1 MISVP
6 EARNAVAGAR
16 DQALTMRDLA
26 RRVGARALGHWLI
39 PIAVALL
46 TFVVLSPA
54 LRNGFVEWDDQI
66 NLTSNEE
73 YRGLGAAQ
81 LKYFFTTTLMGH
93 YIPLT
98 WLTFG
103 LDYVLWGMTPVGYH
117 LTSLIIFAA
126 NAAVLY
132 CVALRLIGK
141 AAALAGVPLRV
152 AAVAAPLFFALHPLR
167 AESVAWATE
176 RRDVLSGFF
185 FLLTILTYLRMCEAS
200 GRRRGWL
207 LAGGAVT
214 YLLALASKGS
224 VMVLPAV
231 LILLDVY
238 PLRHLGRRVLVEK
251 IPFVILGL
259 AGAAVAY
266 YAQNA
271 NAFLTP
277 LQHYPLTARIGMA
290 FYSLWFYASKT
301 VVPQALGPLYEL
313 PARVNPL
320 DWPFLGPA
328 LAVTVITAAL
338 VALRRR
344 WPAGLAVWVYYAIAL
359 GPVVGIVHS
368 GYQLANDRYSYL
380 PALGFA
386 LIVGATVG
394 AVVRPGADGVL
405 CPALAKARVV
415 LTIVWL

>member
-6 EARNAVAGAR
+6 EAPNAVAGAR

-46 TFVVLSPA
+46 TFVALSPA

-152 AAVAAPLFFALHPLR
+152 AAVAATLFFALHPLR
-167 AESVAWATE
+167 AGNRLKP
-176 RRDVLSGFF
+176 RRHRHASRSQ
-185 FLLTILTYLRMCEAS
+185 LLR
-200 GRRRGWL
+200 
-207 LAGGAVT
+207 
-214 YLLALASKGS
+214 
-224 VMVLPAV
+224 
-231 LILLDVY
+231 
-238 PLRHLGRRVLVEK
+238 
-251 IPFVILGL
+251 
-259 AGAAVAY
+259 
-266 YAQNA
+266 
-271 NAFLTP
+271 
-277 LQHYPLTARIGMA
+277 
-290 FYSLWFYASKT
+290 
-301 VVPQALGPLYEL
+301 
-313 PARVNPL
+313 
-320 DWPFLGPA
+320 
-328 LAVTVITAAL
+328 
-338 VALRRR
+338 
-344 WPAGLAVWVYYAIAL
+344 
-359 GPVVGIVHS
+359 
-368 GYQLANDRYSYL
+368 
-380 PALGFA
+380 
-386 LIVGATVG
+386 
-394 AVVRPGADGVL
+394 
-405 CPALAKARVV
+405 
-415 LTIVWL
+415 